1 MMATQK
7 QMDQALARLIAKL
20 SKPETLAVLQRMK
33 DR

>member
-7 QMDQALARLIAKL
+7 QMDEALARLIAKL
-20 SKPETLAVLQRMK
+20 SQPETLAVLIRLK